1 MQVWNK
7 IVEKEIATKKER
19 GNVLPDGYF
28 AEKYILYLMVTQAI
42 MSPITVALIFG
53 GRSAEHEISIIS
65 AQSIAANINPERYR
79 LVPIYITYD
88 GEWLY
93 EGIAREILNLNL
105 SLLLRTSSPETATAT
120 IRDMVERTG
129 QKPFDLDFK
138 AANIEVAFLS
148 LHGTYG
154 EDGRIQGFLDTCG
167 IPYTGCGVLAS
178 ALTMDK
184 ALTKLCA
191 ADAGLVVAPFI
202 TFFSA
207 DYQENPETAHSLI
220 EREFEYPLFI
230 KPANLG
236 SSIGISKVHH
246 AVELH
251 QALQNACL
259 LDWKILVEKTI
270 KGKEIE
276 VAILGNEQPQAS
288 LCGEIEPGNEFYD
301 YEDKYIYNTAKF
313 FIPAR
318 ISADLQEQVRAAALR
333 AYKALGCRGMSRVD
347 FFVDEHSGA
356 IVLNE
361 VNTIPGFTDIS
372 MYPRLMEAVGISL
385 PELTERLIELALE
398 TTCL

>member
-1 MQVWNK
+1 MFSQTGIFLKNAP
-7 IVEKEIATKKER
+7 IVQLSPK
-19 GNVLPDGYF
+19 
-28 AEKYILYLMVTQAI
+28 LM

-65 AQSIAANINPERYR
+65 AQSIAANINAERYR
-79 LVPIYITYD
+79 VLPVYITHD
-88 GEWLY
+88 GNWLM
-93 EGIAREILNLNL
+93 EGIASDMLNLNL
-105 SLLLRTSSPETATAT
+105 SALLRTSSLEAATERV
-120 IRDMVERTG
+120 RDMVQRSN
-129 QKPFDLDFK
+129 QKPFDLDFR
-138 AANIEVAFLS
+138 AAGIEVAFLA

-184 ALTKLCA
+184 ALTKLCV
-191 ADAGLVVAPFI
+191 ADAGLAVAPSI
-202 TFFSA
+202 TLFSA
-207 DYQENPETAHSLI
+207 DYQADPETTHSLI
-220 EREFEYPLFI
+220 EKQFGYPFFI

-246 AVELH
+246 SGELL
-251 QALQNACL
+251 QALQHACS
-259 LDWKILVEKTI
+259 LDWKVLVEKTI

-276 VAILGNEQPQAS
+276 IAVLGNEQPQAS
-288 LCGEIEPGNEFYD
+288 LCGEIVPGREFYD
-301 YEDKYIYNTAKF
+301 YQDKYVLNTSKF

-318 ISADLQEQVRAAALR
+318 ISAELQEKVRAAALR

-347 FFVDEHSGA
+347 FFVDEESGE

-372 MYPRLMEAVGISL
+372 MYPRLMDAVGIPFS
-385 PELTERLIELALE
+385 ELAERLIQLALE
-398 TTCL
+398 TTRL